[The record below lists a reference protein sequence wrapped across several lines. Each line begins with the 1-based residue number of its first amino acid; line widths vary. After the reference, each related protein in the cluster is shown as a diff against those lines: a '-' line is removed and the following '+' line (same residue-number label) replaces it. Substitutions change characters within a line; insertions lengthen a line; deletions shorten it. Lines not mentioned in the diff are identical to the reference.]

1 MRALIAILL
10 LLALPAY
17 ATVYRCLL
25 SDGRILYQDVPCA
38 QAPGW
43 SLGDAVP
50 TLESQLPGVVLPS
63 AQVVDLARQRAQAEI
78 EEARR
83 LREAEAKAQAEAER
97 VAREEQQRLN
107 DFYRRCRLREMEV
120 RSAEDLGQTYW
131 GLPWVRARAEL
142 LREQFGF
149 ECWR

>member
-1 MRALIAILL
+1 MRAIIALL
-10 LLALPAY
+10 LILALPAQ

-25 SDGRILYQDVPCA
+25 SDGRIIYQDVPCA
-38 QAPGW
+38 KAPGW

-50 TLESQLPGVVLPS
+50 VLESRLPGVVLPS
-63 AQVVDLARQRAQAEI
+63 AQEVDLARQRAQAEI
-78 EEARR
+78 DEARR

-97 VAREEQQRLN
+97 VGREEQQRLN

-142 LREQFGF
+142 MREQFGF